1 MADDEVAAALREVRA
16 LEAEVARAE
25 REVGVWRRREAEALA
40 AEATYAQAAE
50 LSLSPRPPPPSPAP
64 AGGSA
69 AELQRLAQEAEALL
83 GPGGEARLSEARA
96 EVRETPSP
104 RSPVAVQ
111 LADLSREVEALTTP
125 RQAEGDAGETLR
137 YGFSLASGATPLADG
152 SPSPTSPGERR
163 VRSGHHRHQKRVL
176 AKHGLETTDAVRAV
190 PCALSSAEAMRD
202 LSGSWVAHGHARTS
216 DGLMVEVDEE
226 IVVLVDADGT
236 VSGAPPESAAPGD
249 AAAETPRTAEHNA
262 LNQFKIEGGRIDRD
276 GRFRFAQHYDDG
288 SRTTWSGTLVR
299 LENVVENVVVRSA
312 CGTAE
317 GEKARR
323 LVMDGAWEGACEG
336 EFVASRRP

>member
-16 LEAEVARAE
+16 LEEEVVRAE
-25 REVGVWRRREAEALA
+25 AEAGVWRRREAEALA
-40 AEATYAQAAE
+40 AEATHAQAAE
-50 LSLSPRPPPPSPAP
+50 LTLSPRPPPPSP

-152 SPSPTSPGERR
+152 SPSPASPGTHRPTKRREARLLAAKRPKSPGKPNLAGGKAGPNRR
-163 VRSGHHRHQKRVL
+163 VGW
-176 AKHGLETTDAVRAV
+176 RAT
-190 PCALSSAEAMRD
+190 CGSKAL
-202 LSGSWVAHGHARTS
+202 
-216 DGLMVEVDEE
+216 
-226 IVVLVDADGT
+226 
-236 VSGAPPESAAPGD
+236 
-249 AAAETPRTAEHNA
+249 
-262 LNQFKIEGGRIDRD
+262 
-276 GRFRFAQHYDDG
+276 
-288 SRTTWSGTLVR
+288 
-299 LENVVENVVVRSA
+299 
-312 CGTAE
+312 
-317 GEKARR
+317 
-323 LVMDGAWEGACEG
+323 
-336 EFVASRRP
+336 

>member
-16 LEAEVARAE
+16 LADEVARAE
-25 REVGVWRRREAEALA
+25 AAVGVWRRREAEALA
-40 AEATYAQAAE
+40 AEATHAQAAE
-50 LSLSPRPPPPSPAP
+50 LSLSPRPPPPSP

-83 GPGGEARLSEARA
+83 GPSGEARLSEARA

-152 SPSPTSPGERR
+152 SPSPASPGERR

-190 PCALSSAEAMRD
+190 PCALSSAEMSD

-236 VSGAPPESAAPGD
+236 VSGAPPESAEPGD

-262 LNQFKIEGGRIDRD
+262 LNQFTIEGGRIDRD

-288 SRTTWSGTLVR
+288 SQTTWSGALVR
-299 LENVVENVVVRSA
+299 LENVVENVVVRGAS
-312 CGTAE
+312 GTAE